1 MIFDTLCNR
10 LTALIALSALLSSPA
25 SAGEV
30 RVAVASNF
38 TAPMERIAPLFEK
51 ETGHTLTVSYGSTG
65 KFYAQIRNGA
75 PFDVFLAA
83 DDEAPKKLVQQG
95 AAVGQSRFV
104 YALGKLVL
112 WSVLP
117 DVVDDKGQVL
127 NKGNFNKLSIAN
139 PRLAPYGVAAKE
151 TLTKLTMWN
160 AMQRKLVQGEN
171 ITQAYQFVASENAE
185 LGFIAL
191 SQIMR
196 DGKIGQGSW
205 WIVPPNMYSPI
216 KQSAVRLTGAQ
227 DAEAAQAL
235 LTFLRGKQA
244 AAIIR
249 SYGYELP

>member
-1 MIFDTLCNR
+1 MNTETFRNPLAACLTL
-10 LTALIALSALLSSPA
+10 ALALAMPA
-25 SAGEV
+25 QAGEV

-38 TAPMERIAPLFEK
+38 TAPMERIVPLFEQA
-51 ETGHTLTVSYGSTG
+51 TGHKAKVSFGSTG

-75 PFDVFLAA
+75 PYDVFLAA
-83 DDEAPKKLVQQG
+83 DDETPKKLVQQG

-117 DVVDDKGQVL
+117 AVVDDKGQVL
-127 NKGNFNKLSIAN
+127 NKGNFNKLAIAN

-160 AMQRKLVQGEN
+160 AIQRKLVQGEN
-171 ITQAYQFVASENAE
+171 ITQTYQFVASENAD

-196 DGKIGQGSW
+196 DGKITQGSW
-205 WIVPPNMYSPI
+205 WIVPLTMYEPI
-216 KQSAVRLTGAQ
+216 KQSAVQLSDAQ